1 MVAVS
6 KIKYFAERVRA
17 IKRDKEIEINK
28 TFAHLPVKQIEIVAA
43 GGGVMRS
50 DAAIREVAKSLV
62 GTCNPKF
69 GVLDI
74 YNLDGEITDN
84 SAANQKLS
92 DAKDVAMADLHKL
105 ATKAL
110 DTVHFGTDDQLQ
122 AMILELE
129 AWKATV

>member
-1 MVAVS
+1 MVAIS
-6 KIKYFAERVRA
+6 KIKYFSERVHTIR
-17 IKRDKEIEINK
+17 RDKEIEINK

-43 GGGVMRS
+43 GGGVLRS
-50 DAAIREVAKSLV
+50 GAAIRDVAKTLV
-62 GTCNPKF
+62 GTCNPRF
-69 GVLDI
+69 SVLDI

-92 DAKDVAMADLHKL
+92 DAKDVAMTELRAL

-110 DTVHFGTDDQLQ
+110 DIVHFGSDEQLQ
-122 AMILELE
+122 ATLMELE